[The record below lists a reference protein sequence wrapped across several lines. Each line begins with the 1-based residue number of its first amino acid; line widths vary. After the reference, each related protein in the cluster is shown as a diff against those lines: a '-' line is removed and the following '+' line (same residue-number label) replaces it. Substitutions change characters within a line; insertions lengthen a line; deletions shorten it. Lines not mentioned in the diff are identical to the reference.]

1 MSFHPSEQIK
11 ELYRLVEKLQEEN
24 KYLKSQQLIQRQYQ
38 AEFEN
43 VKTQLTSLTII
54 TEVQ

>member
-11 ELYRLVEKLQEEN
+11 ELVDKLQEEN
-24 KYLKSQQLIQRQYQ
+24 KHPKSQQIIQRQYQ
-38 AEFEN
+38 VEFEN
-43 VKTQLTSLTII
+43 IKTQLTSLTII

>member
-11 ELYRLVEKLQEEN
+11 ELYRLVDKLQEEN
-24 KYLKSQQLIQRQYQ
+24 KHLKSQQIIQRQYQ

-43 VKTQLTSLTII
+43 IKTQLTSLTII